1 MRRFYLITY
10 VLIIGSPA
18 LPVHAQNNSLGYGV
32 TACSEFVATYEP
44 RQMMTIFAWAAGFF
58 TGSNMATIAS
68 AARYRDVNGL
78 DPALVITRLLDH
90 CTRNPQD
97 AVLHA
102 VQQIYFSAPLSVWK
116 DARPQVPKPAVA
128 R

>member
-44 RQMMTIFAWAAGFF
+44 RQMMTIFRV
-58 TGSNMATIAS
+58 GSWLFYRLQYGDDSICSTIPG
-68 AARYRDVNGL
+68 REGPGPRFGHHT
-78 DPALVITRLLDH
+78 PTRS
-90 CTRNPQD
+90 
-97 AVLHA
+97 LHA
-102 VQQIYFSAPLSVWK
+102 
-116 DARPQVPKPAVA
+116 KPAGRGIA
-128 R
+128 RGTADLF